1 MLIKISRWLAI
12 VGCVLLPL
20 AETVRRWST
29 WRQSPANLFDDYL
42 IGAFLLYGAWR
53 VGKDPRSGQRY
64 LAAAWAF
71 ACGMG
76 YFSFFRQLERVQL
89 HEADPAPIS
98 SEWVLVIKGVLWALA
113 IVALA
118 MSLRRLP
125 ETEGSSA
132 IDLKT

>member
-1 MLIKISRWLAI
+1 MKIKFSRWLAI
-12 VGCVLLPL
+12 VGCILLPL
-20 AETVRRWST
+20 LETIRRWHT
-29 WRQSPANLFDDYL
+29 WQQSPANLFDDYL
-42 IGAFLLYGAWR
+42 IGGFLLYGAWR
-53 VGKDPRSGQRY
+53 TGKDLRSGQRY

-89 HEADPAPIS
+89 HEVDPAPIS
-98 SEWVLVIKGVLWALA
+98 SESVLIIKGVLWGLA

-125 ETEGSSA
+125 EAEVSSPVR
-132 IDLKT
+132 